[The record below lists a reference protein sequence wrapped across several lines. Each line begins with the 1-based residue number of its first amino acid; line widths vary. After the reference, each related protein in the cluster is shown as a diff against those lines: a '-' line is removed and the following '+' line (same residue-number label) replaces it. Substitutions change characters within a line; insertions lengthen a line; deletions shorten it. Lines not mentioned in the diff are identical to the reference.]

1 MEPNDLMAEI
11 DRIVERDPRYKP
23 DSYLFVINAVE
34 FTMLRLKRRG
44 HVSGR
49 ELLEGIKRLGRSE
62 FGPMAKPVFESWG
75 VNGTAD
81 FGEIVF
87 NLVEEGVLGKNEHDS
102 RDDFKDVYDFDEV
115 FERQY
120 DWNIEGVIQGE
131 AAQNERE

>member
-1 MEPNDLMAEI
+1 MGPNDLMGEI
-11 DRIVERDPRYKP
+11 ERIVEKDPRYKP

-34 FTMLRLKRRG
+34 FTMLGLRRRG
-44 HVSGR
+44 HVSGH
-49 ELLEGIKRLGRSE
+49 ELLEGIKRLARTE
-62 FGPMAKPVFESWG
+62 FGPMAKPVLESWG
-75 VNGTAD
+75 ISGTED

-120 DWNIEGVIQGE
+120 DWNIEGVI
-131 AAQNERE
+131 